1 MGLCTEMFF
10 TFSKIGTFT
19 LGGGFAMVPLMEK
32 EVVDRKGWL
41 GKEEF
46 LNIIV
51 VSQSVPGIFAVN
63 MASHIGYKLRGLKG
77 GIVGAFGDA

>member
-51 VSQSVPGIFAVN
+51 VSQSVPGRGQ
-63 MASHIGYKLRGLKG
+63 GYLHSG
-77 GIVGAFGDA
+77 